1 MDRFIKLYAHFL
13 LLTLGCLPMQGS
25 LNVIYLNADDLGVM
39 DVGFMGSKLY
49 HTPNLDQLANESMV
63 FTDGYAPA
71 ANCAPSRAACFSGQ
85 WAVRTGVYTVGTSE
99 RGDAKDRML
108 IPTPNRM
115 HLEDEV
121 ITIAEEFKKV
131 GYRTAQ
137 LGKWHLGEDPTNQGI
152 DINVGGNTR
161 GAPPTYFSPYQNP
174 NLKDGPKGEYLT
186 DRLTDEAITILEKFK
201 DDPFFIYFPFYS
213 IHTPLQGRPDLKK
226 KYKNNKQVHA
236 DYAAMVECLD
246 ENVGRLMGALDELG
260 LRDNTI
266 VLFSSDNGGIRKL
279 SKQDPWRAGKGSY
292 YEGGIRVPITV
303 RWPGVV
309 EAGSTCSV
317 PVTGLDFYPTF
328 LDAIEA
334 SPSTGKVLD
343 GKSILPLLTGKGSF
357 PKDRTLYWHFPV
369 YLQNYAG
376 EEDQSRDAKFRTRPG
391 TVLRKGKWKLHEYF
405 EDGALLLYDLE
416 NDPGETH
423 NLASEKPKRLQAL
436 KEDMYAWRK
445 RTGSPVPSKRNPKYI
460 PQKIS
465 TR

>member
-63 FTDGYAPA
+63 FTDGYAPS

-137 LGKWHLGEDPTNQGI
+137 LGKWHLGEDPTTQGI

-201 DDPFFIYFPFYS
+201 DDPFFMYFPFYS

-236 DYAAMVECLD
+236 DYAAMIECLD

-423 NLASEKPKRLQAL
+423 NLALKKPKRLQAL

>member
-13 LLTLGCLPMQGS
+13 LLILGCLPMQGS
-25 LNVIYLNADDLGVM
+25 VNVIYLNADDLGVM

-137 LGKWHLGEDPTNQGI
+137 LGKWHLGEDPTTQGI

-236 DYAAMVECLD
+236 DYAAMVECLN

-292 YEGGIRVPITV
+292 YEGGIRVPLTI

-309 EAGSTCSV
+309 EPGSTCSV
-317 PVTGLDFYPTF
+317 PVSGLDFYPTF
-328 LDAIEA
+328 LEAIGA
-334 SPSTGKVLD
+334 KPSEGKEVD
-343 GKSILPLLTGKGSF
+343 GNSLVPLLSGKGEF
-357 PKDRTLYWHFPV
+357 PKDRSLYWHFPV

>member
-137 LGKWHLGEDPTNQGI
+137 LGKWHLGEDPTTQGI
-152 DINVGGNTR
+152 DINVGGNTK

-201 DDPFFIYFPFYS
+201 DDPFFMYFPFYS

>member
-1 MDRFIKLYAHFL
+1 MQSYAIKSLFL
-13 LLTLGCLPMQGS
+13 IS
-25 LNVIYLNADDLGVM
+25 LNFCFLFGDKRPNVIYLNADDLGVM

-49 HTPNLDQLANESMV
+49 HTPNLDRLAKESMV
-63 FTDGYAPA
+63 FTDGYAPS
-71 ANCAPSRAACFSGQ
+71 ANCAPSRAACISGQ
-85 WAVRTGVYTVGTSE
+85 WAARTGVYTVGTSE
-99 RGDAKDRML
+99 RGDVRDRML
-108 IPTPNRM
+108 IPTPNRL
-115 HLEDEV
+115 HLKDEV
-121 ITIAEEFKKV
+121 ITIAEEFKRA

-137 LGKWHLGEDPTNQGI
+137 VGKWHLGEDPTTQGI
-152 DINVGGNTR
+152 DINIAGNTR
-161 GAPPTYFSPYQNP
+161 GAPSSYFSPYKNP

-201 DDPFFIYFPFYS
+201 DDPFFMYFPFYS
-213 IHTPLQGRPDLKK
+213 IHTPLQGRKDLKK
-226 KYKNNKQVHA
+226 KYLNNKLVHA
-236 DYAAMVECLD
+236 DYAAMIECLD
-246 ENVGRLMGALDELG
+246 ENVGRLMAALDELG
-260 LRDNTI
+260 LRNNTI

-328 LDAIEA
+328 LDAIGA
-334 SPSTGKVLD
+334 SPSSGKVLD
-343 GKSILPLLTGKGSF
+343 GKSILPLLMGKGSF

-416 NDPGETH
+416 NDPGETN
-423 NLASEKPKRLQAL
+423 NLAAEKPKKLEAL
-436 KEDMYAWRK
+436 KADMYAWRQ
-445 RTGSPVPSKRNPKYI
+445 RTDSPVPTKLNPKYVRQQVSI
-460 PQKIS
+460 
-465 TR
+465 R

>member
-49 HTPNLDQLANESMV
+49 HTPNLDRLANESMV

-201 DDPFFIYFPFYS
+201 DDPFFMYFPFYS

>member
-1 MDRFIKLYAHFL
+1 MKSIIFL
-13 LLTLGCLPMQGS
+13 ATLGFFGFTHDILSRP
-25 LNVIYLNADDLGVM
+25 NVIYLNADDLGVM

-49 HTPNLDQLANESMV
+49 HTPNLDRLANESMV

-115 HLEDEV
+115 HLKDEV
-121 ITIAEEFKKV
+121 ITIAEEFKKA

-137 LGKWHLGEDPTNQGI
+137 LGKWHLGEDPTTQGI

-161 GAPPTYFSPYQNP
+161 GAPPSYFSPYKNP

-236 DYAAMVECLD
+236 DYAAMIECLD
-246 ENVGRLMGALDELG
+246 ENVGRLMSALDELG

-328 LDAIEA
+328 LDAIGA
-334 SPSTGKVLD
+334 SPSPGKVLD
-343 GKSILPLLTGKGSF
+343 GRSILPLLTGKSSF
-357 PKDRTLYWHFPV
+357 PKGRTLYWHFPI

-405 EDGALLLYDLE
+405 EDGTLVLFDLE
-416 NDPGETH
+416 NDPGETK
-423 NLASEKPKRLQAL
+423 NLAQEKPKKL
-436 KEDMYAWRK
+436 KVLKNDMYAWREQ
-445 RTGSPVPSKRNPKYI
+445 TQSPVPTRRNPKYI
-460 PQKIS
+460 PETIK

>member
-25 LNVIYLNADDLGVM
+25 LNVVYLNADDLGVM

-49 HTPNLDQLANESMV
+49 HTPNLDQLAKEGVV
-63 FTDGYAPA
+63 FEEAYAPA
-71 ANCAPSRAACFSGQ
+71 ANCAPSRAACLSGQ
-85 WAVRTGVYTVGTSE
+85 WASRTGVYTVGTSE
-99 RGDAKDRML
+99 RGNTRDRKL
-108 IPTPNRM
+108 IPTPNQT
-115 HLEDEV
+115 HLDESV
-121 ITIAEEFKKV
+121 ITIAEEFKKA

-137 LGKWHLGEDPTNQGI
+137 VGKWHLGADPSTQGF
-152 DINVGGNTR
+152 DINVAGNTR
-161 GAPPTYFSPYQNP
+161 GSPASYFSPYKNP
-174 NLKDGPKGEYLT
+174 DLKDGPKGEYLT
-186 DRLTDEAITILEKFK
+186 DRLTTEAIDILKQFK
-201 DDPFFIYFPFYS
+201 EDPFFLYFPFYS
-213 IHTPLQGRPDLKK
+213 IHTPLQGRKDLKK
-226 KYKNNKQVHA
+226 KYVNNSKVHA

-260 LRDNTI
+260 LQKNTL

-292 YEGGIRVPITV
+292 YEGGIRVPLTI

-309 EAGSTCSV
+309 EPGSTCSV

-328 LDAIEA
+328 VEA
-334 SPSTGKVLD
+334 MGANPSEGKKVD
-343 GKSILPLLTGKGSF
+343 GDSLVPLLSGKGEF
-357 PKDRTLYWHFPV
+357 PKNRTLYWHFPV

-416 NDPGETH
+416 KDPGET
-423 NLASEKPKRLQAL
+423 NDLAAEKPKKLQAL
-436 KEDMYAWRK
+436 KADMYAWRK
-445 RTGSPVPSKRNPKYI
+445 RTGSPVPTKLNLKYTR
-460 PQKIS
+460 QDIS

>member
-13 LLTLGCLPMQGS
+13 LLILGCLPMQGS

-49 HTPNLDQLANESMV
+49 HTPNLDQLAKESMV

-137 LGKWHLGEDPTNQGI
+137 LGKWHLGEDPTTQGI

-236 DYAAMVECLD
+236 DYAAMIECLD
-246 ENVGRLMGALDELG
+246 ENVGRLMSALDELG

-343 GKSILPLLTGKGSF
+343 GKSILPLLTGKGQF
-357 PKDRTLYWHFPV
+357 PRNRSLYWHFPV

-445 RTGSPVPSKRNPKYI
+445 RTGSPVPTKLNPKYV
-460 PQKIS
+460 PQQIS

>member
-137 LGKWHLGEDPTNQGI
+137 LGKWHLGEDPTTQGI

-201 DDPFFIYFPFYS
+201 DDPFFMYFPFYS

-236 DYAAMVECLD
+236 DYAAMIECLD
-246 ENVGRLMGALDELG
+246 ENVGRLMAALDELG